1 MDARFQPIMLAAWSG
16 RLEEFV
22 SLLDR
27 SPDLVTARSSCSHPT
42 LLQFLVL
49 DGGEGKIA
57 EPERFMR
64 VLVDRGAD
72 LNEPIVAAASI
83 GSEPMASFLL
93 VAGAMVESG
102 APWTPL
108 EESVYWAHSDLS
120 SWLRSVHGAQ
130 VLSLRAAAGLGELEG
145 MERFLDGDRPAP
157 GAGPVRFPWGSLSD
171 EPQGVLDQALV
182 IAAKNGRSGTVQ
194 RLLTCGANANA
205 LPPGVHERGSALH
218 LAAMCGHR
226 EIVDLLLDAGA
237 DPSQRDPEH
246 DSRPSG
252 WADHGSQP
260 ELATFLKGL
269 ESA

>member
-22 SLLDR
+22 SLLVR

-57 EPERFMR
+57 ESERFMR

-93 VAGAMVESG
+93 AAGAMVESG

-120 SWLRSVHGAQ
+120 FWLRSVHGAQ
-130 VLSLRAAAGLGELEG
+130 VLSLRAAAGLGEVAE
-145 MERFLDGDRPAP
+145 MERFLDGDLPAP

-171 EPQGVLDQALV
+171 EPQGVLDQAL
-182 IAAKNGRSGTVQ
+182 GRV
-194 RLLTCGANANA
+194 
-205 LPPGVHERGSALH
+205 
-218 LAAMCGHR
+218 
-226 EIVDLLLDAGA
+226 
-237 DPSQRDPEH
+237 
-246 DSRPSG
+246 
-252 WADHGSQP
+252 
-260 ELATFLKGL
+260 
-269 ESA
+269 

>member
-22 SLLDR
+22 SLLVR

-93 VAGAMVESG
+93 AAGAMVESG

-120 SWLRSVHGAQ
+120 FWLRSVHGAQ
-130 VLSLRAAAGLGELEG
+130 VLSLRAAAGLGEVAE
-145 MERFLDGDRPAP
+145 MERFLDGDLPAP
-157 GAGPVRFPWGSLSD
+157 GAGPALSANVRETQSTQRIRVGRRQRKRTCWDCEREWKRMVVPL
-171 EPQGVLDQALV
+171 EPGGPSEARQ
-182 IAAKNGRSGTVQ
+182 
-194 RLLTCGANANA
+194 LLRT
-205 LPPGVHERGSALH
+205 R
-218 LAAMCGHR
+218 R
-226 EIVDLLLDAGA
+226 
-237 DPSQRDPEH
+237 
-246 DSRPSG
+246 
-252 WADHGSQP
+252 
-260 ELATFLKGL
+260 
-269 ESA
+269 